1 MVWANVRHY
10 LSPLNVLVMAV
21 AMAGGYYLPE
31 TKTTYIVMLIVLL
44 IVTVLP
50 IIYTRVK
57 SAAIK
62 TDSGKQSIVREYVSK
77 RAALLFCNY
86 YLVMVGVD
94 FFTHDWH
101 FTLLKSTGQN
111 PTVNLFVLAFAVVYG
126 LSIARLC
133 RQEIKP
139 TLIPNL

>member
-1 MVWANVRHY
+1 
-10 LSPLNVLVMAV
+10 
-21 AMAGGYYLPE
+21 
-31 TKTTYIVMLIVLL
+31 
-44 IVTVLP
+44 
-50 IIYTRVK
+50 
-57 SAAIK
+57 
-62 TDSGKQSIVREYVSK
+62 
-77 RAALLFCNY
+77 
-86 YLVMVGVD
+86 MVGVD

-139 TLIPNL
+139 TLSTK